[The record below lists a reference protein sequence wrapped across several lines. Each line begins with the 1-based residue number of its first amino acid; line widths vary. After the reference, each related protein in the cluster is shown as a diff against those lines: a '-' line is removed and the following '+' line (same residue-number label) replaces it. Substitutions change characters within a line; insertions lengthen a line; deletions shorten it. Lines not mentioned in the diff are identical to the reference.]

1 MLDENHSENEF
12 YNKNIVITGA
22 SSGIGRSA
30 SIYFL
35 NCGAN
40 VVLAGQDKD
49 SMLNMCN
56 ENGFKNGTIMQF
68 DLIDDQTIFDFKTAI
83 VESLSKIDILII
95 SHGVL
100 LDGDVEKSYPQDV
113 DYSLDINLR
122 SVYLLI
128 KYLSPYLNEGASIIN
143 MSCLYGSRPCTGMI
157 GQGMSKAGL
166 EALTRYLAGELSS
179 YDVRVNA
186 ISSCPVDT
194 NALRRI
200 DCSDAEINLL
210 KYKMEN
216 NVPMGRIAK
225 PDDIVRAIIFLAS
238 NKSKCITGQ
247 IIRVD
252 GGRGLTSS
260 GYVHYRGI
268 KHMNAR
274 FEADGVRIGDWFS
287 EIKRKYLGEKSI
299 VPFQDLK
306 QATKF
311 VEEKIKESNFS
322 TNLSDAHLS
331 ISSGYKYVD
340 TNDEKLKKKFIERN
354 YEPVDPVS
362 VSSFQQSGNEE
373 INNLI
378 GFNNRNILEREENKI
393 TPIENKQIGITNKG
407 GNDINVDPEEVKENE
422 NINKGGNDINVDPE
436 EVKENE
442 NINKG
447 GNELNVDPEEVN
459 EEDI

>member
-1 MLDENHSENEF
+1 
-12 YNKNIVITGA
+12 
-22 SSGIGRSA
+22 
-30 SIYFL
+30 
-35 NCGAN
+35 
-40 VVLAGQDKD
+40 
-49 SMLNMCN
+49 
-56 ENGFKNGTIMQF
+56 
-68 DLIDDQTIFDFKTAI
+68 
-83 VESLSKIDILII
+83 
-95 SHGVL
+95 
-100 LDGDVEKSYPQDV
+100 
-113 DYSLDINLR
+113 
-122 SVYLLI
+122 
-128 KYLSPYLNEGASIIN
+128 
-143 MSCLYGSRPCTGMI
+143 MI

-210 KYKMEN
+210 KHKMEN

-274 FEADGVRIGDWFS
+274 FEADGVKIGDWFS

-299 VPFQDLK
+299 VPIQDLK

-311 VEEKIKESNFS
+311 VEEKIKESNYS

-331 ISSGYKYVD
+331 ILAGYKFVD
-340 TNDEKLKKKFIERN
+340 INDDKLKMKFPKDNTTTTPGYAFDKLPGRN
-354 YEPVDPVS
+354 
-362 VSSFQQSGNEE
+362 SSSPQNPFNNYYNQNNYGSPGYNEDNNNN
-373 INNLI
+373 NNLI
-378 GFNNRNILEREENKI
+378 NNEI
-393 TPIENKQIGITNKG
+393 IETGN
-407 GNDINVDPEEVKENE
+407 NDINNNNY
-422 NINKGGNDINVDPE
+422 NIGNMSPSNKKNLLNP
-436 EVKENE
+436 N
-442 NINKG
+442 NLN
-447 GNELNVDPEEVN
+447 NELNENNKSDYNEDNKFDFNNFEEHKN
-459 EEDI
+459 EDEG

>member
-1 MLDENHSENEF
+1 MLDENNSENEF

-407 GNDINVDPEEVKENE
+407 GNDINVDSEEVKE
-422 NINKGGNDINVDPE
+422 NVDPE

>member
-1 MLDENHSENEF
+1 
-12 YNKNIVITGA
+12 
-22 SSGIGRSA
+22 
-30 SIYFL
+30 
-35 NCGAN
+35 
-40 VVLAGQDKD
+40 
-49 SMLNMCN
+49 
-56 ENGFKNGTIMQF
+56 
-68 DLIDDQTIFDFKTAI
+68 
-83 VESLSKIDILII
+83 
-95 SHGVL
+95 
-100 LDGDVEKSYPQDV
+100 
-113 DYSLDINLR
+113 
-122 SVYLLI
+122 
-128 KYLSPYLNEGASIIN
+128 
-143 MSCLYGSRPCTGMI
+143 MI